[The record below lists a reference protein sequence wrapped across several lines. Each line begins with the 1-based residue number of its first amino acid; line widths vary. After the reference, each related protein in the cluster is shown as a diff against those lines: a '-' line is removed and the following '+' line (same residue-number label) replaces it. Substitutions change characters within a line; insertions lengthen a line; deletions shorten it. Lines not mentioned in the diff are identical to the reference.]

1 VALAVQFDAIPAELA
16 AQPHWY
22 LWNYRAQ
29 GGKWKK
35 PPVQIDGTAASVTD
49 LATSTTYALVRDAY
63 NHEPFDGIGVLIE
76 GETVGIDLDHC
87 VASNGD
93 IEPWAAEIA
102 HRFAST
108 YRECSPSSAGLRI
121 FATGRVPRSGKGGPE
136 NRLEVYAEGS
146 PRYLTVT
153 GHRLGVATEVTE
165 QQAALD
171 WLFERHMTAKA
182 ATKLAPTQGTA
193 VSWRLAANDARSDA
207 DILHC
212 LFAAANGADARRL
225 FDGDAGDDPSAADMK
240 LVCLLAF
247 HTRDRAQ
254 LDRIFRTSRLWRPK
268 WDEPR
273 GAQTYGEGTIAKA
286 LAFVTESCRRCHG
299 GAAGGAAAMLG
310 GAPQTTA
317 GAATLAATALPAAN
331 DAGGPAAAAPAAAG
345 GSGSLA
351 ALPEATPAAAGAID
365 FEPLRFLTA
374 GELQRQP
381 PIQWLV
387 QGVLPVG
394 GFGVMHG
401 EPGSGKSFL
410 ALNLAA
416 AIALGIPWFGRTTRP
431 GNVLYVSCEGALRN
445 RVAALLQQHQRDD
458 LPSLLLREG
467 SINLRAPD
475 TDTRRVIHAAT
486 ALGLRHQPVALIIVD
501 TLARALAGGDE
512 NGPTDMGLLIGNAT
526 RIHSDTGAAVVFIHH
541 CGKDASKGGRGHSS
555 LRGAVDL
562 EIAVMRDRDESQRQ
576 FVLSKV
582 KEGEDGAKH
591 GFVLTPV
598 ALGPQPA
605 PAGGE
610 QPYSCVVEPAVITG
624 GGGGKHQSK
633 TPAGTM
639 IALRALREALDQYG
653 ERMPGTSAIPAGVRA
668 VAGKHWRTRYD
679 ALDGLD
685 ATADAEAMKRA
696 VEARK
701 KRFTRARLRLQEAQ
715 RVGSI
720 NDLYWLTD

>member
-1 VALAVQFDAIPAELA
+1 
-16 AQPHWY
+16 
-22 LWNYRAQ
+22 
-29 GGKWKK
+29 
-35 PPVQIDGTAASVTD
+35 
-49 LATSTTYALVRDAY
+49 
-63 NHEPFDGIGVLIE
+63 
-76 GETVGIDLDHC
+76 
-87 VASNGD
+87 
-93 IEPWAAEIA
+93 
-102 HRFAST
+102 
-108 YRECSPSSAGLRI
+108 
-121 FATGRVPRSGKGGPE
+121 
-136 NRLEVYAEGS
+136 
-146 PRYLTVT
+146 
-153 GHRLGVATEVTE
+153 
-165 QQAALD
+165 
-171 WLFERHMTAKA
+171 M
-182 ATKLAPTQGTA
+182 
-193 VSWRLAANDARSDA
+193 
-207 DILHC
+207 
-212 LFAAANGADARRL
+212 
-225 FDGDAGDDPSAADMK
+225 
-240 LVCLLAF
+240 
-247 HTRDRAQ
+247 
-254 LDRIFRTSRLWRPK
+254 
-268 WDEPR
+268 
-273 GAQTYGEGTIAKA
+273 
-286 LAFVTESCRRCHG
+286 
-299 GAAGGAAAMLG
+299 
-310 GAPQTTA
+310 
-317 GAATLAATALPAAN
+317 
-331 DAGGPAAAAPAAAG
+331 AAPAAAAG

-381 PIQWLV
+381 PVQWLV

-416 AIALGIPWFGRTTRP
+416 AIALGVPWFGRTTRP

-445 RVAALLQQHQRDD
+445 RVAALLQQHQRED

-486 ALGLRHQPVALIIVD
+486 ALGLRHRPVALIIVD

-598 ALGPQPA
+598 ALGPTPA

-624 GGGGKHQSK
+624 GGGGKQQSK

-639 IALRALREALDQYG
+639 IALQALREALDQYG

-685 ATADAEAMKRA
+685 ATADAEAMKRGRRGA
-696 VEARK
+696 EEAFYPRPPAPAGSAAGRQHQRPVLADRLTARGQTDK
-701 KRFTRARLRLQEAQ
+701 SLPGLVPSRPPVLPPLLRRPATSVLSPKCGHRIVPSWRGSRLR
-715 RVGSI
+715 S
-720 NDLYWLTD
+720 WSK